1 MHFTGKTK
9 MSSVHIH
16 EQHGTVLQI
25 GRCCMAKILVVDDSK
40 ADRQIVANMLV
51 KVDRYEVN
59 VAENG
64 RDALLDME
72 RNVPDLVVT
81 DLLMPKMDG
90 LELVSEARQKFPL
103 VPVVLITSK
112 GSEEIAVQ
120 ALLRGAASYVPKTL
134 LSRYLT
140 ETVRNLLAATEER
153 SRRAKLLG
161 CMQSNACEFLLDND
175 SSLVPSL
182 VGYFVESLSHIG
194 IWDESERLR
203 ASVALDEALVNAMH
217 HGNLEVES
225 RLRQEDDKTYYNL
238 IKERRKQQPY
248 SDRQVHVQVTMS
260 ETEVKFIIRDCGSG
274 FDVSS
279 LPDPT
284 CPENLE
290 NECGRGVMLMKAFMD
305 EVNYNGKG
313 NQVTMVKRSTLSKT
327 QGH

>member
-1 MHFTGKTK
+1 
-9 MSSVHIH
+9 
-16 EQHGTVLQI
+16 
-25 GRCCMAKILVVDDSK
+25 MAKILVVDDSK

-248 SDRQVHVQVTMS
+248 CDRQVHVQVTMS

>member
-1 MHFTGKTK
+1 M
-9 MSSVHIH
+9 
-16 EQHGTVLQI
+16 
-25 GRCCMAKILVVDDSK
+25 
-40 ADRQIVANMLV
+40 
-51 KVDRYEVN
+51 
-59 VAENG
+59 
-64 RDALLDME
+64 
-72 RNVPDLVVT
+72 
-81 DLLMPKMDG
+81 
-90 LELVSEARQKFPL
+90 
-103 VPVVLITSK
+103 
-112 GSEEIAVQ
+112 
-120 ALLRGAASYVPKTL
+120 
-134 LSRYLT
+134 
-140 ETVRNLLAATEER
+140 ETVRSLLAATEER

-161 CMQSNACEFLLDND
+161 CMQSNACEFSLDND

-182 VGYFVESLSHIG
+182 VGYFVESLSHVG

-248 SDRQVHVQVTMS
+248 CDRQVHEQVTMS